1 MYSNVFS
8 NENISEFF
16 YDFKQFN
23 YITRIIIS
31 IFFIILSI
39 DTFMSF
45 IFLIFSLLFII
56 IVYYIKKKIAINK
69 MIKSPI
75 LTVSNP
81 NFNQVNTHVNLN
93 KNTRLNAVNLNTLNN
108 NIKEHFITRIRRFM
122 NVFAP
127 IDLSIDENKKIFNIV
142 KNLILLDTIDEI
154 PDEIKEWSK
163 WIRNNFLP
171 IEYEKLFGYD
181 CKVNPSKYFYY
192 TIKMNEEIENK
203 NLNCNDKI
211 KLFQPIPL
219 RNSII
224 PHYITLDANGVLSIF
239 GDEGESRLG
248 HKINENNQH
257 HTRTYI
263 NSTKWVGC
271 NRKNYLG
278 LSS

>member
-81 NFNQVNTHVNLN
+81 NFNQVNRSIN
-93 KNTRLNAVNLNTLNN
+93 KNTHLNAVNLNALNN
-108 NIKEHFITRIRRFM
+108 NIKDFSKADFSS
-122 NVFAP
+122 
-127 IDLSIDENKKIFNIV
+127 L
-142 KNLILLDTIDEI
+142 LI
-154 PDEIKEWSK
+154 
-163 WIRNNFLP
+163 
-171 IEYEKLFGYD
+171 
-181 CKVNPSKYFYY
+181 
-192 TIKMNEEIENK
+192 
-203 NLNCNDKI
+203 
-211 KLFQPIPL
+211 
-219 RNSII
+219 
-224 PHYITLDANGVLSIF
+224 
-239 GDEGESRLG
+239 
-248 HKINENNQH
+248 
-257 HTRTYI
+257 I
-263 NSTKWVGC
+263 NSC
-271 NRKNYLG
+271 LRINSN
-278 LSS
+278 LSF